1 MSLSS
6 IRYNPGQLFLQD
18 WSLVRVEGADRE
30 SFFQGQVTNDLSK
43 LSLNEAQLTTRLNR
57 TGKIQ
62 SFFFIAKLKDELFL
76 LCPKELTTSI
86 ISDFEKF
93 IIMDD
98 VTLTVQSS
106 ELWLRFNSFLINSQT
121 SGPYFDF
128 NFYGL
133 NARLVLAKDPS
144 LPLADEAELEKI
156 RILNGWPK
164 WNVDVNNSNFINDSY
179 LNEIAISYKKGCFLG
194 QETAAKIENNRGAA
208 YYPMLLSLDSAIDLS
223 PFLKSDFFLNDDNE
237 NDEVEIRKAGTL
249 LYQIEGVLQVLL
261 FRDFRVIGRR
271 LKLRFGEQRVEA
283 IVGDLPFYKF
293 TSKQDVALELY
304 HRGVDIFQANHLD
317 AAMDFMKKA
326 LSFDPSL
333 ADAYEALGVM
343 LGRVEKYDEAIGWMD
358 QLLAVN
364 PQSVMAHTNK
374 SLFLMKQGK
383 IEEAETEKSLATVK
397 SFAVF
402 GQEAKMKKLLAEE
415 QQRKEEDVL
424 RREKMFLQVLEID
437 EEDTIALFGMADIF
451 FARKEF
457 SSAIKNLEK
466 VISLDSKYSTAYLLL
481 GKAFEAAG
489 DLEKARN
496 IYELGILVASKRGDM
511 MPANEMQSRLNQLVV
526 SSTVG

>member
-6 IRYNPGQLFLQD
+6 IRFNPGQLFLQD
-18 WSLVRVEGADRE
+18 WSLVKVEGTDRE
-30 SFFQGQVTNDLSK
+30 TFFQGQVTNDLSK

-62 SFFFIAKLKDELFL
+62 SFFFIAKLRDELFL
-76 LCPKELTTSI
+76 LCPKELTVAI

-98 VTLTVQSS
+98 VTLTEQSS
-106 ELWLRFNSFLINSQT
+106 ELWLRFNSFLTNSQT
-121 SGPYFDF
+121 PGPYFDF

-144 LPLADEAELEKI
+144 LPLTDETELEKI

-223 PFLKSDFFLNDDNE
+223 PFLKSDFFLNDNE
-237 NDEVEIRKAGTL
+237 NDKADERKAGTL
-249 LYQIEGVLQVLL
+249 LYQIEGTLQVLL

-271 LKLRFGEQRVEA
+271 LKLRFGDQSVEA
-283 IVGDLPFYKF
+283 TVGDLPFYKF
-293 TSKQDVALELY
+293 TSRQDVALELY
-304 HRGVDIFQANHLD
+304 HRAVDIFQANHLA

-343 LGRVEKYDEAIGWMD
+343 LGRIEKYDEAIEWMD

-383 IEEAETEKSLATVK
+383 IEEAEAEKSLATVK

-415 QQRKEEDVL
+415 QQKKEEEIL

-451 FARKEF
+451 FARKDY

-481 GKAFEAAG
+481 GKAYEAVG
-489 DLEKARN
+489 DLEKAKDN
-496 IYELGILVASKRGDM
+496 YQLGILVASKRGDM

>member
-6 IRYNPGQLFLQD
+6 IRFNPNQLFLQE
-18 WSLVRVEGADRE
+18 WSLIKVEGADRE

-76 LCPKELTTSI
+76 LCPKELTTLI
-86 ISDFEKF
+86 KSDFEKF

-98 VTLTVQSS
+98 VTLTEQPS
-106 ELWLRFNSFLINSQT
+106 ELWLRFNSFLTNSQT
-121 SGPYFDF
+121 SGLYFDL

-133 NARLVLAKDPS
+133 NARLVQEKDPS
-144 LPLADEAELEKI
+144 LPLTDEAELEKI

-164 WNVDVNNSNFINDSY
+164 WNVDVNNDNFINDSY

-208 YYPMLLSLDSAIDLS
+208 YYPMLLSLDSDSALDLS
-223 PFLKSDFFLNDDNE
+223 PFLKSDFFISDDTE
-237 NDEVEIRKAGTL
+237 RKAGTL
-249 LYQIEGVLQVLL
+249 LYQVEGVLQVLL

-271 LKLRFGEQRVEA
+271 LKLRFGNHRVEA
-283 IVGDLPFYKF
+283 TVGDLPFYKN
-293 TSKQDVALELY
+293 TSKQDIALELY
-304 HRGVDIFQANHLD
+304 HRGVDTFQANHLY
-317 AAMDFMKKA
+317 AAMDFIKKA

-343 LGRVEKYDEAIGWMD
+343 LGRIEKYDEAIEWMD

-383 IEEAETEKSLATVK
+383 IEEAEAEKSLATVK

-415 QQRKEEDVL
+415 QKKKEEEIL

-451 FARKEF
+451 FARKDF

-466 VISLDSKYSTAYLLL
+466 VISLDSKYSAAYLLL
-481 GKAFEAAG
+481 GKSFEAAG
-489 DLEKARN
+489 DLQKAIN
-496 IYELGILVASKRGDM
+496 NYQVGILVASKRGDM

-526 SSTVG
+526 SSTVR